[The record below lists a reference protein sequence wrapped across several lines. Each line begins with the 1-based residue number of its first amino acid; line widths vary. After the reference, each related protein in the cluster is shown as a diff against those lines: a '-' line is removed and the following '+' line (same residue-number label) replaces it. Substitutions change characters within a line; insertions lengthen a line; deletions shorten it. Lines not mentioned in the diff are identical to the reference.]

1 MSDAQE
7 IVDTSLEL
15 PPVELGDS
23 TTKAKVAP
31 APVAPAERIDS
42 IDVVRGF
49 ALLGILAMNISIFAL
64 PMTYFNP
71 TLAGGFT
78 RLNFA
83 VWLIDYLVFAG
94 KMMSI
99 FSMLFGAGLLL
110 LTDRAEARG
119 GKPAKVFYRRAG
131 VLLVFGL
138 LHAYLL
144 WDGDILYSYALG
156 GMIAY
161 LFRKRS
167 AFTLIV
173 VGVLVLLP
181 PIAFARGFGSFLDRA
196 RAAAARVAATPAAG
210 NGVSTGDQRLAE
222 AWNGMR
228 SQFEPDAKGIER
240 TIRIYGRG
248 SYLKI
253 ARERAPESFYMQT
266 MLFVTVVGWVT
277 LGRILIGMGLMKL
290 GVFSGGRSRRF
301 YVALMLVGYG
311 LGLPLVAAGAYGL
324 VRNQFDVAYKF
335 GGGMDYNSFG
345 SILVALGHVGA
356 LLLLYKA
363 GVLQWLTRRLAA
375 VGRMALSNYLAQ
387 TIICTTLFYGYGFG
401 LFGKLDRLQLAGV
414 VLAIWVLQLWY
425 SPIWLKYF
433 RFGPF
438 EWLWRT
444 LTYGKAQPMRVAATA

>member
-7 IVDTSLEL
+7 FVATSLEP
-15 PPVELGDS
+15 PPVEFTDMPTES
-23 TTKAKVAP
+23 KAVP
-31 APVAPAERIDS
+31 APVTPAERINS

-49 ALLGILAMNISIFAL
+49 ALLGILAMNIGIFAL

-71 TLAGGFT
+71 TRAGGFT
-78 RLNFA
+78 GLNFA
-83 VWLIDYLVFAG
+83 VWAVDYLVFAG

-99 FSMLFGAGLLL
+99 FSMLFGAGLVL
-110 LTDRAEARG
+110 LTDRALARG
-119 GKPAKVFYRRAG
+119 GKPARVFYRRAG

-156 GMIAY
+156 GMVAY

-167 AFTLIV
+167 PFTLIV
-173 VGVLVLLP
+173 VGVLILLP
-181 PIAFARGFGSFLDRA
+181 PIAFARGFASYLDRA
-196 RAAAARVAATPAAG
+196 RGAAVRVEAAQAAG
-210 NGVSTGDQRLAE
+210 KGVSKEEKGLAE
-222 AWNGMR
+222 AWKRMR
-228 SQFEPDAKGIER
+228 SQFEPDAEHIER

-253 ARERAPESFYMQT
+253 ARERAPESFFMQT
-266 MLFVTVVGWVT
+266 LLFGTVVGWVA

-290 GVFSGGRSRRF
+290 GVFAGERSRRF
-301 YVALMLVGYG
+301 YLVLMLLGYG
-311 LGLPLVAAGAYGL
+311 LGLPLVATGAFGL
-324 VRNQFDVAYKF
+324 IRNHFDFVYKF
-335 GGGMDYNSFG
+335 SGGMDYNSFG

-356 LLLLYKA
+356 LLLVYKA
-363 GVLQWLTRRLAA
+363 GALEWLTRRLAS

-401 LFGKLDRLQLAGV
+401 LFGKLDRVQLAGV
-414 VLAIWVLQLWY
+414 VVAIWALQLWY

-444 LTYGKAQPMRVAATA
+444 LTYGKAQPMRIAATA